1 MPLKKTKAK
10 FTSRGLE
17 CSKPGFI
24 PEPRNKLG
32 AGGEDGDGE
41 CGVGTRWGGVSGK
54 VVGEEEGGK
63 TTVQM

>member
-10 FTSRGLE
+10 FTSRRLE
-17 CSKPGFI
+17 CSKPSFI

-32 AGGEDGDGE
+32 AGGMGG
-41 CGVGTRWGGVSGK
+41 GRGWGMGGGGWGVSGK
-54 VVGEEEGGK
+54 AVGGEEEGK